1 MVLFDM
7 NLLCKDKNTI
17 TLMLPLKSKKKKK
30 VKNIGWR
37 CPYCVSFWVN
47 KNSAS
52 ATVCTYSCCES
63 AILSQEK
70 IYTRATS

>member
-30 VKNIGWR
+30 GKKYRLALSLLRQLLGEQKFCI
-37 CPYCVSFWVN
+37 CYCMH
-47 KNSAS
+47 
-52 ATVCTYSCCES
+52 
-63 AILSQEK
+63 IQLL
-70 IYTRATS
+70 